1 MALTALAAIGALLFA
16 GSGQAGAAP
25 AQGLKGLVQAA
36 SPVEAVGY
44 YRRYRGNHYPDYV
57 VRDYAPN
64 YSYRHYG
71 NGHDEIRE
79 LQRLFPETNWPPS
92 MRYHQY

>member
-1 MALTALAAIGALLFA
+1 MPYLPARLSKTLVVAAAAAFGVVLFA
-16 GSGQAGAAP
+16 GSADSGGYGQRYYPSYGP
-25 AQGLKGLVQAA
+25 QYG
-36 SPVEAVGY
+36 SSYGY
-44 YRRYRGNHYPDYV
+44 SADYGRYGYRRH
-57 VRDYAPN
+57 
-64 YSYRHYG
+64 G